1 MALASHLYLAS
12 RSPRRA
18 RLLEQVGLAFTPFE
32 IEVTEEPFAAEAAE
46 AFVERMARKKAAAG
60 RREMPEDEPGL
71 VLGADTAIHIDGR
84 VLGKPAD
91 AAEAHQR
98 LATLAGRE
106 HEVLSAVAITD
117 GRRLESRLN
126 RTQVRL
132 RAMDEDEVARYVAT
146 GEPLDKAGAYAIQ
159 GKGGVLVE
167 RIQGSYSAVMGLPLS
182 ETDQLLREL
191 GEGVL

>member
-1 MALASHLYLAS
+1 MATAPPLYLAS
-12 RSPRRA
+12 QSPRRA
-18 RLLEQVGLAFTPFE
+18 RLLEQVGLAFTPFVVP
-32 IEVTEEPFAAEAAE
+32 VTEEPFAAEAAP

-60 RREMPEDEPGL
+60 RRELAEDEAGL
-71 VLGADTAIHIDGR
+71 VLGADTVIHVDGR
-84 VLGKPAD
+84 VLGKPVD

-98 LATLAGRE
+98 LAALAGRE
-106 HEVLSAVAITD
+106 HEVLSAVAVTD

-132 RAMDEDEVARYVAT
+132 RAMSDDEIANYVAT

-159 GKGGVLVE
+159 GVGGVLVE
-167 RIQGSYSAVMGLPLS
+167 RIQGSYSAVMGLPLY

-191 GEGVL
+191 GGGAL